1 MEKNR
6 RFRSLK
12 DRIMRKKMFA
22 RVVKVLIGII
32 LVFPAQ
38 AQEKQ
43 QRVSLFVEQQTV
55 VDIFKLLEQQVSYK
69 FLYHDADILKLGKKN
84 LTLKDVLLTVALD
97 SCLKGSAIGYEFVGT
112 SIVFKRLERRE
123 ESRAVRITGA
133 VEDEFGNS
141 LPGVTVLVE
150 GTTIGVTT
158 DENGNFGLVIPQF
171 KEVSLVFSFVG
182 MKKQV
187 VKLSMDSWGVKQ
199 EKLKVVLVEE
209 NVRMEDVVVTGYA
222 NLSRQSFT
230 GNAKTVT
237 ADELKKVSQT
247 NVLKS
252 LQVLDPSFRLTVNNE
267 MGSNPNAL
275 PNISIRG
282 ASGIGV
288 TEFDSEDLSETALRN
303 NPNLPTFIMDG
314 FEVSVEKLYDLDIN
328 RIESITLLKD
338 AAATAIYGSRAAN
351 GVVVITTVAPQPG
364 EVLITYNYNLEV
376 QLPDLRDY
384 NLMNAREKLEAE
396 KEAGLFDENV
406 WGIRYYNEKL
416 RLLEKGVETDWLYK
430 PLRNVANSKHFI
442 RLEGGAKGLR
452 YAIDMNYYGNN
463 GVMKDSERKVYGI
476 GFELQYRAGKLT
488 FRNATGYTGV
498 NEKES
503 PYGSFSD
510 YTTMNPY
517 LPYLDD
523 DGTMLEIIPVPG
535 STDVPNPLYDATLGS
550 YDKKK
555 TEEFYNNFSVQYFL
569 SQKLNFK
576 ATLALTRKIGN
587 SSEYI
592 SPQAGKYATT
602 TYKGELTLG
611 DNSETSIDGSLF
623 GYYNDI
629 INSHNINFVFGV
641 NLRER
646 KNDEE
651 TYYLRDLPAGGFSSP
666 QFAREMAKSPN
677 AFGQTNRLF
686 GAMMSLNYTY
696 DNIYLMD
703 LTGRLDGNSSFGSD
717 SRFAPFWS
725 VGLGINIHN
734 YHFAQNLEWL
744 SEFKIRGSYGITG
757 KADFPAKTART
768 VYTMNS
774 DYVYATGVGGNI
786 TAMGNKKLKWE
797 RTKISDIGISLGLL
811 GDKLR
816 VNGSYYVRRTL
827 DLIAD
832 MYLPSSSGF
841 LSYKD
846 NVGEITNKGFE
857 LDLRWRVFST
867 NKMQL
872 YVNGNLA
879 ANKNRIEK
887 ISEALKSYNKRVED
901 SYAQNALIDRKPMLK
916 FVEGASTTSIYA
928 MRSLGIDPQT
938 GKEMFISKDG
948 TVGNKWIASE
958 NVAVGNTEPKINGSI
973 STNFYYRGLTLDLY
987 FTYTYGGQQYN
998 QTLQSKIE
1006 NANIEK
1012 NVDKRVFTDRWKNE
1026 GDICQF
1032 KSLKDYRET
1041 TNPTTRFVQDDNTL
1055 TFQSLSLGYELP
1067 DRIVQKL
1074 YLNKVR
1080 FSFNMNDVFRLSTI
1094 RQERGL
1100 SYPFSRGYSFSLN
1113 IGI

>member
-1 MEKNR
+1 
-6 RFRSLK
+6 
-12 DRIMRKKMFA
+12 MRKKMFA

-43 QRVSLFVEQQTV
+43 QRVSLSVEQQTV

-452 YAIDMNYYGNN
+452 YAID
-463 GVMKDSERKVYGI
+463 
-476 GFELQYRAGKLT
+476 T
-488 FRNATGYTGV
+488 
-498 NEKES
+498 
-503 PYGSFSD
+503 
-510 YTTMNPY
+510 
-517 LPYLDD
+517 
-523 DGTMLEIIPVPG
+523 
-535 STDVPNPLYDATLGS
+535 
-550 YDKKK
+550 
-555 TEEFYNNFSVQYFL
+555 
-569 SQKLNFK
+569 
-576 ATLALTRKIGN
+576 
-587 SSEYI
+587 
-592 SPQAGKYATT
+592 
-602 TYKGELTLG
+602 
-611 DNSETSIDGSLF
+611 
-623 GYYNDI
+623 
-629 INSHNINFVFGV
+629 
-641 NLRER
+641 
-646 KNDEE
+646 
-651 TYYLRDLPAGGFSSP
+651 
-666 QFAREMAKSPN
+666 
-677 AFGQTNRLF
+677 
-686 GAMMSLNYTY
+686 
-696 DNIYLMD
+696 
-703 LTGRLDGNSSFGSD
+703 
-717 SRFAPFWS
+717 
-725 VGLGINIHN
+725 
-734 YHFAQNLEWL
+734 
-744 SEFKIRGSYGITG
+744 
-757 KADFPAKTART
+757 
-768 VYTMNS
+768 
-774 DYVYATGVGGNI
+774 
-786 TAMGNKKLKWE
+786 
-797 RTKISDIGISLGLL
+797 
-811 GDKLR
+811 
-816 VNGSYYVRRTL
+816 
-827 DLIAD
+827 
-832 MYLPSSSGF
+832 
-841 LSYKD
+841 
-846 NVGEITNKGFE
+846 
-857 LDLRWRVFST
+857 
-867 NKMQL
+867 
-872 YVNGNLA
+872 
-879 ANKNRIEK
+879 
-887 ISEALKSYNKRVED
+887 
-901 SYAQNALIDRKPMLK
+901 
-916 FVEGASTTSIYA
+916 
-928 MRSLGIDPQT
+928 
-938 GKEMFISKDG
+938 
-948 TVGNKWIASE
+948 
-958 NVAVGNTEPKINGSI
+958 
-973 STNFYYRGLTLDLY
+973 
-987 FTYTYGGQQYN
+987 
-998 QTLQSKIE
+998 
-1006 NANIEK
+1006 
-1012 NVDKRVFTDRWKNE
+1012 
-1026 GDICQF
+1026 
-1032 KSLKDYRET
+1032 
-1041 TNPTTRFVQDDNTL
+1041 
-1055 TFQSLSLGYELP
+1055 
-1067 DRIVQKL
+1067 
-1074 YLNKVR
+1074 
-1080 FSFNMNDVFRLSTI
+1080 
-1094 RQERGL
+1094 
-1100 SYPFSRGYSFSLN
+1100 
-1113 IGI
+1113 

>member
-43 QRVSLFVEQQTV
+43 QRVSLSVEQQTV

-406 WGIRYYNEKL
+406 WEILYYNENL
-416 RLLEKGVETDWLYK
+416 RL
-430 PLRNVANSKHFI
+430 
-442 RLEGGAKGLR
+442 
-452 YAIDMNYYGNN
+452 
-463 GVMKDSERKVYGI
+463 
-476 GFELQYRAGKLT
+476 Q
-488 FRNATGYTGV
+488 
-498 NEKES
+498 
-503 PYGSFSD
+503 
-510 YTTMNPY
+510 
-517 LPYLDD
+517 
-523 DGTMLEIIPVPG
+523 
-535 STDVPNPLYDATLGS
+535 
-550 YDKKK
+550 
-555 TEEFYNNFSVQYFL
+555 
-569 SQKLNFK
+569 
-576 ATLALTRKIGN
+576 
-587 SSEYI
+587 
-592 SPQAGKYATT
+592 
-602 TYKGELTLG
+602 
-611 DNSETSIDGSLF
+611 
-623 GYYNDI
+623 
-629 INSHNINFVFGV
+629 
-641 NLRER
+641 
-646 KNDEE
+646 
-651 TYYLRDLPAGGFSSP
+651 
-666 QFAREMAKSPN
+666 
-677 AFGQTNRLF
+677 
-686 GAMMSLNYTY
+686 
-696 DNIYLMD
+696 
-703 LTGRLDGNSSFGSD
+703 
-717 SRFAPFWS
+717 
-725 VGLGINIHN
+725 
-734 YHFAQNLEWL
+734 
-744 SEFKIRGSYGITG
+744 
-757 KADFPAKTART
+757 
-768 VYTMNS
+768 
-774 DYVYATGVGGNI
+774 
-786 TAMGNKKLKWE
+786 
-797 RTKISDIGISLGLL
+797 
-811 GDKLR
+811 
-816 VNGSYYVRRTL
+816 
-827 DLIAD
+827 
-832 MYLPSSSGF
+832 
-841 LSYKD
+841 
-846 NVGEITNKGFE
+846 
-857 LDLRWRVFST
+857 
-867 NKMQL
+867 
-872 YVNGNLA
+872 
-879 ANKNRIEK
+879 
-887 ISEALKSYNKRVED
+887 
-901 SYAQNALIDRKPMLK
+901 
-916 FVEGASTTSIYA
+916 
-928 MRSLGIDPQT
+928 
-938 GKEMFISKDG
+938 
-948 TVGNKWIASE
+948 
-958 NVAVGNTEPKINGSI
+958 
-973 STNFYYRGLTLDLY
+973 
-987 FTYTYGGQQYN
+987 
-998 QTLQSKIE
+998 
-1006 NANIEK
+1006 
-1012 NVDKRVFTDRWKNE
+1012 
-1026 GDICQF
+1026 
-1032 KSLKDYRET
+1032 
-1041 TNPTTRFVQDDNTL
+1041 
-1055 TFQSLSLGYELP
+1055 
-1067 DRIVQKL
+1067 
-1074 YLNKVR
+1074 
-1080 FSFNMNDVFRLSTI
+1080 
-1094 RQERGL
+1094 
-1100 SYPFSRGYSFSLN
+1100 
-1113 IGI
+1113 